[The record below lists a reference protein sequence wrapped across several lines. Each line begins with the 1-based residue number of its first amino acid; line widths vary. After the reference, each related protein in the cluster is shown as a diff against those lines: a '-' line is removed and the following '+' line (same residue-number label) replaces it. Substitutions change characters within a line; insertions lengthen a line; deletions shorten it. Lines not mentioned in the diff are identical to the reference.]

1 MNKAYSLIDDWPL
14 PKGVSALVS
23 HNIKDENSRVYGDF
37 NLALHVGDAAKK
49 VKANRARLLA
59 SQPSL
64 KAVQW
69 LNQTHGVEVVNAC
82 GNAIALNADACV
94 SQEKG
99 LAAAVLTADCLPVLF
114 VNQQGTQVAAAHAGW
129 RGLAQGIL
137 LNTLAHFKKPNEVS
151 VYFGAAIGFDAFEVG
166 LEVRQAFSWAH
177 DSCFKPSKANKLYA
191 NLYAIAKQQLAQAG
205 VHQFFGG
212 KHCTYNQPEYYSY
225 RCQSVTGR
233 QVSMIWLEHN

>member
-23 HNIKDENSRVYGDF
+23 HNIKGENSSVYGDF
-37 NLALHVGDAAKK
+37 NLALHVGDEAKK
-49 VKANRARLLA
+49 VKTSRARLLK
-59 SQPSL
+59 SQSSL
-64 KAVQW
+64 KGIQW
-69 LNQTHGVEVVNAC
+69 LNQTHGIEVSKAC
-82 GNAIALNADACV
+82 GNAVTINADACV

-129 RGLAQGIL
+129 RGLANGIL
-137 LNTLAHFKKPNEVS
+137 LNTLEYFKNPNEVS

-177 DSCFKPSKANKLYA
+177 DLCFKPSEHDKLYA

-205 VHQFFGG
+205 VRQFFGG

-225 RCQSVTGR
+225 RRQSITGR